1 MFMCLLQCMSL
12 PRAGLTTV
20 LFISPWYF
28 FCHTTLRIHSL
39 PVLPSALHSELNWIY
54 MRVTSGRVVCRGRR
68 QHLSSA
74 RYAVGRHPDSRQKAV
89 LQSTTQDE
97 TKHKLVHLYTLHNQ
111 NLSETDSAKYLGLTI
126 TSDLQWNQHINNITN
141 KANSILGLLRR
152 NLRIPSQ
159 TIKTHAY
166 QSLVRPHLEYASTVW
181 DPHTQKNIHKLD
193 MVQRNHVQDTARGPG
208 PAREPILSGPRDVP
222 KS

>member
-1 MFMCLLQCMSL
+1 MMSL
-12 PRAGLTTV
+12 WHGHV
-20 LFISPWYF
+20 S
-28 FCHTTLRIHSL
+28 
-39 PVLPSALHSELNWIY
+39 
-54 MRVTSGRVVCRGRR
+54 RR
-68 QHLSSA
+68 SN
-74 RYAVGRHPDSRQKAV
+74 
-89 LQSTTQDE
+89 
-97 TKHKLVHLYTLHNQ
+97 TLHNQ
-111 NLSETDSAKYLGLTI
+111 HLSETDSAKYLGLTI

-193 MVQRNHVQDTARGPG
+193 MIQRRAARYACNHNISSVTEMVGHLGWEPLATRRRNMRLFIYLLCHIYPG
-208 PAREPILSGPRDVP
+208 VP
-222 KS
+222 HQCAALFSLGSAYA